1 MKKFKRN
8 LTCICTALLLVI
20 TAFSIPVNAKSIKNL
35 DVQKLPE
42 IIIKLDMWGYT
53 HPKEVFQLSKS
64 IVEGHYND
72 LNLYISDP
80 KANQLMTKALNAS
93 STTGIVGKT
102 ASVTINPSNTEKGV
116 IPSTEIKSS
125 NTSPKFAA
133 PTKQQSSP
141 IYSILTIRTDSMGK
155 VNINPFLV
163 LKDKDNNL
171 VVWAVLN
178 NNSRQTI
185 QINGLSSLE
194 LTSNKKVIAQ
204 GDPAPFKT
212 PVKLASRASTAKAN
226 SGVKDGL
233 PTMCF
238 LKMTFHPGTYDD
250 TVDYTDLDF
259 VGCAFSLDSTV
270 IQ

>member
-1 MKKFKRN
+1 MA
-8 LTCICTALLLVI
+8 TV
-20 TAFSIPVNAKSIKNL
+20 AFSTSASAKSIDLHSVSSDINNL
-35 DVQKLPE
+35 A
-42 IIIKLDMWGYT
+42 KLDTWTLT
-53 HPKEVFQLSKS
+53 HPKELTQL
-64 IVEGHYND
+64 IQQEAEGNYDIINNYFTD
-72 LNLYISDP
+72 PELNQFL
-80 KANQLMTKALNAS
+80 TKVINIC
-93 STTGIVGKT
+93 TTAGIVGKT
-102 ASVTINPSNTEKGV
+102 ASITINPSNTEKGV

-125 NTSPKFAA
+125 NTSPKFAV

-163 LKDKDNNL
+163 FKDKNNNL
-171 VVWAVLN
+171 VVWAVFS

-212 PVKLASRASTAKAN
+212 PVTLASRASTAKAN